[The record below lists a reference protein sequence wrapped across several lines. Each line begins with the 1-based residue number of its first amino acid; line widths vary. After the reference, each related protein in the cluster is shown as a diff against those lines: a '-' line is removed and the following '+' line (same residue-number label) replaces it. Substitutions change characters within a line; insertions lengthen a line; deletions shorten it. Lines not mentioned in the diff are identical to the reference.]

1 MSALVSACTKSTRSP
16 LTMSVKQHIGGRFI
30 GVCVTEQNI
39 HLKRHFSYLTLTHQQ
54 ARLEVKEHPRQSEI
68 GRISQESP
76 QNSTLPP
83 VNQDQ
88 VDPCPQPEAWVPLNP
103 NSRLKMLWHD
113 QDLIVTSTA
122 WTWGSESRTQ
132 FTRLQE
138 IIPLSSQKSHQ
149 SQRYVIASEVGLW
162 TWKIGHSQPLLERL
176 PPQIPRHIVGV
187 FRDGD
192 AWWLKTYLKEGYQAW
207 PIMLF
212 QGLPRL
218 LGSPQRR
225 TQMDNQI
232 LIPISGRALRGKRNT
247 LSVTWGDQSYATAPL
262 KSGCVLSPRLVA
274 LATSKEVTI
283 LYGPRRTDRFEPKS
297 HLEIIKTLHLP
308 TSTEAVLCEN
318 NRLILLGLGYGL
330 LLVDI
335 HLNDNIPP

>member
-1 MSALVSACTKSTRSP
+1 
-16 LTMSVKQHIGGRFI
+16 MSVKQHIGGRFI
-30 GVCVTEQNI
+30 GVCVTEQHI
-39 HLKRHFSYLTLTHQQ
+39 HLKRHFSYLTLTHHQS
-54 ARLEVKEHPRQSEI
+54 RLEVKERPRPLEI
-68 GRISQESP
+68 DRISQESP
-76 QNSTLPP
+76 QHSKRLPI
-83 VNQDQ
+83 NQDQ

-103 NSRLKMLWHD
+103 HSRLKMLWHD
-113 QDLIVTSTA
+113 QDLIITSAA

-138 IIPLSSQKSHQ
+138 IVPISSHKNRQ
-149 SQRYVIASEVGLW
+149 SQRYVIASELGLW
-162 TWKIGHSQPLLERL
+162 TWRVGHSQPLLERL
-176 PPQIPRHIVGV
+176 PPQIPQQIVGV

-192 AWWLKTYLKEGYQAW
+192 AWWLKTHLKEGYQAW
-207 PIMLF
+207 PILLF

-225 TQMDNQI
+225 TQIDTQI
-232 LIPISGRALRGKRNT
+232 LVPISGRALRGKRDA
-247 LSVTWGDQSYATAPL
+247 LSVTWGQHSYATAPL
-262 KSGCVLSPRLVA
+262 KSGCVLSRRLVA

-283 LYGPRRTDRFEPKS
+283 LYGPKHTHRFDSQS
-297 HLEIIKTLHLP
+297 HLERIKTLRLP
-308 TSTEAVLCEN
+308 TSTEAVLCED